1 MRPEQ
6 PVASYLTPLTGIT
19 RADVEQ
25 RGVPLFRAL
34 EALRAVLPPTAILV
48 GQNIMQDVRWL
59 GLVEGR
65 DFASLMDLQGLFRV
79 WNPKYRT
86 YSVWS
91 QDHLAAT
98 LLGWPP
104 AGEGI
109 AHDAATDA
117 AKSMRL
123 FALHGEL
130 RRNRVSKEESEAA
143 WMFAEESLLTSEPA
157 PSFARRNP
165 SFEGVCMGGR
175 KTCTCGAA
183 FLGGF

>member
-1 MRPEQ
+1 MS
-6 PVASYLTPLTGIT
+6 SYLTPLTGIT
-19 RADVEQ
+19 AADVER
-25 RGVPLFRAL
+25 RGVPLAQAL
-34 EALRAVLPPTAILV
+34 ALLRSALPRNAVLV

-59 GLVEGR
+59 GLSEGT

-79 WNPKYRT
+79 WNPKYKT

-104 AGEGI
+104 ASEGI

-130 RRNRVSKEESEAA
+130 RRNRVSKAESDAA
-143 WMFAEESLLTSEPA
+143 WKVAEEKLLGSQPA
-157 PSFARRNP
+157 PSFAKRNP

-175 KTCTCGAA
+175 KTCVCGAA